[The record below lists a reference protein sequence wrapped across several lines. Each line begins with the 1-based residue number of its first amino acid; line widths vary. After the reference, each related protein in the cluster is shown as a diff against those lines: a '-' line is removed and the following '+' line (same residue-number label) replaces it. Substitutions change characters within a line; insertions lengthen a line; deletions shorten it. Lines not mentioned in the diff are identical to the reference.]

1 MDPVVA
7 MECTD
12 TFLRKIVINRFGFRK
27 LTLPINFSLLYLY
40 AGSMW
45 LTSRWQL
52 QIFGGTKR
60 NARRRRYAEHYWSL
74 LELSFRDFWTCCFSK
89 ESVRTLFKVSFPGL
103 SVCRTSLINSLKF
116 FMAAVWH
123 SITRTARS
131 LTEQRDHLL
140 NGKITY
146 WTARSLTEQQDHL
159 QRLGLSNLFHFFII
173 VKRIWNGTWIYQKPV
188 LREKCLHLWI
198 SGIPVIRSSRTCV
211 KRNVPAMKKI

>member
-103 SVCRTSLINSLKF
+103 SVCRTSLINSLKS

-159 QRLGLSNLFHFFII
+159 LSSKITYSGLAS
-173 VKRIWNGTWIYQKPV
+173 RIYFTS
-188 LREKCLHLWI
+188 LL
-198 SGIPVIRSSRTCV
+198 
-211 KRNVPAMKKI
+211 